1 MLPAPPPPTP
11 FLDGMSVQRR
21 ITLPPVVCQWYPFV
35 HLGKEAKWS
44 KVFLS
49 DETPSLCQKSKKSKR
64 ASREIAVFTL
74 LFSICFPHYLE
85 AWNRLRNN
93 TIARLGNR
101 PEDPKFDVLT
111 SRLPRL
117 YTMRR
122 HITPWLLSLSLNT
135 LIKLKQFQSIFSSS
149 SVLFVFVVAA
159 DKISLFYIKTVFST
173 DTK

>member
-1 MLPAPPPPTP
+1 
-11 FLDGMSVQRR
+11 MSVQRR

-49 DETPSLCQKSKKSKR
+49 EETPSLCQKSKKSKR

-93 TIARLGNR
+93 TIVRLGNR

-159 DKISLFYIKTVFST
+159 DKISLFYIKTQYFQLILSNNI
-173 DTK
+173 KSKKAS

>member
-1 MLPAPPPPTP
+1 
-11 FLDGMSVQRR
+11 MSIQRR
-21 ITLPPVVCQWYPFV
+21 ITLPPVVCQWYPFI

-49 DETPSLCQKSKKSKR
+49 QETPSLCQKSKKSKR
-64 ASREIAVFTL
+64 ASREITVFTL
-74 LFSICFPHYLE
+74 LFSIYFPPPPNLG

-93 TIARLGNR
+93 TIVRLGNR
-101 PEDPKFDVLT
+101 PKDPKFDVLT
-111 SRLPRL
+111 PRLPRL

-159 DKISLFYIKTVFST
+159 DKIYLFYIKTQYFQLILSNNI
-173 DTK
+173 KRKKAS